1 MKTDIFEDIF
11 PGLAVYD
18 NETSQLVVSLD
29 NRELIIRVAKD
40 EEGAIN
46 WWSVLPADMIEQNCD
61 MLGFNQP
68 VTDRLRDMIR
78 GAELITD
85 SASAKTAVR
94 DYVYEEIWSKARR
107 DETLIEDA

>member
-11 PGLAVYD
+11 LDLAVYD
-18 NETSQLVVSLD
+18 DETNQLVVSLD
-29 NRELIIRVAKD
+29 DHKLIIRVAKD
-40 EEGAIN
+40 EEGSIN

-68 VTDRLRDMIR
+68 TTDRLHDMIR
-78 GAELITD
+78 GAEIITD

-107 DETLIEDA
+107 DKTLIKDA